1 MNLWD
6 LNKYMNISIFN
17 YFFSFAHQNLLVD
30 QIIIFLA
37 NGFSIV
43 LMLSGVLYVM
53 YHNEGKFS
61 PIQNYQIF
69 SIRMKEIFVFCSTGV
84 FSWFA
89 VSFLKSIFSMPRPY
103 EVLDITPLFTYG
115 TMDSFPSGHAAV
127 FGALAFGLL
136 FLHRSRGSILFA
148 ILSVFV
154 LLARVV
160 SGIHFPVDIITGI
173 FVGFL
178 IAYFFHRLFRPIIYK
193 KAISSRNH

>member
-1 MNLWD
+1 MNI
-6 LNKYMNISIFN
+6 NISIFN
-17 YFFSFAHQNLLVD
+17 YFFGFAHQSLLND
-30 QIIIFLA
+30 QIFIFLA
-37 NGFSIV
+37 NGFSVI

-53 YHNEGKFS
+53 YHNEGRFS
-61 PIQNYQIF
+61 PIQNYEVF
-69 SIRMKEIFVFCSTGV
+69 SIRMKEIFVFCTTGV

-89 VSFLKSIFSMPRPY
+89 VLFLKSVFAMPRPY
-103 EVLDITPLFTYG
+103 EILEITPLFTYG

-148 ILSVFV
+148 VLSVIV
-154 LLARVV
+154 LLARIV
-160 SGIHFPVDIITGI
+160 SGIHFPVDIIVGI

-193 KAISSRNH
+193 KAISFRKH